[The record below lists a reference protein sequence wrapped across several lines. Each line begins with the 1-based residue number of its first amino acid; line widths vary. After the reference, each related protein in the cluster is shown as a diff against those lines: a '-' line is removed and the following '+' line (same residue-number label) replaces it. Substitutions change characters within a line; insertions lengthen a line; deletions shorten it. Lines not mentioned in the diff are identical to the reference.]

1 MKYKCSCGMDLSMI
15 GRLFEIG
22 NEINSCNSTLLIF
35 VNYRVELTENEVRKK
50 NVICNSSRSLKQN

>member
-22 NEINSCNSTLLIF
+22 NEI
-35 VNYRVELTENEVRKK
+35 VRKK
-50 NVICNSSRSLKQN
+50 DVICNSSRSLKQN